1 MCLVS
6 PLLITDSN
14 SETKYDS
21 SSNETQILSRNSNME
36 MIGIVMALTD
46 YLTTNVRQ
54 SIDNRNEE
62 KDHKEKITH
71 FGRMQNEFDDH
82 KEGLKTI
89 NRDIKMTG
97 LLMGYSQHEERI
109 KHSLLAWHQY
119 LEDPNENNRNIFM
132 LEAAHLTKSIGVI
145 VDGLLGQ
152 NAFNPDITAVM
163 QDFIGVSHLQKIGLK
178 LFISLF
184 NFS

>member
-1 MCLVS
+1 
-6 PLLITDSN
+6 
-14 SETKYDS
+14 
-21 SSNETQILSRNSNME
+21 
-36 MIGIVMALTD
+36 
-46 YLTTNVRQ
+46 
-54 SIDNRNEE
+54 
-62 KDHKEKITH
+62 
-71 FGRMQNEFDDH
+71 MQNEFDDH

-119 LEDPNENNRNIFM
+119 LEDPSENNRNIFM